1 MPPTSPPI
9 YDFQPEE
16 PLCQMDYRT
25 DAIKYRTHDL
35 LDEEPPSRLQD
46 SEDSKL
52 FYLQQRD
59 CSVPNSTTCESFQS
73 FEPCVPVVQNGES
86 SSSSNS
92 NSASWDKAV
101 SISRKAVAAESKAD
115 FISSN
120 GASQSNCSSSTD
132 MQQCNWVDCDIC
144 LEGNTELVE
153 HIRTQHVQVQKDKE
167 SFVCLW
173 VGCKVGDIYLTI
185 FYESYY

>member
-1 MPPTSPPI
+1 M
-9 YDFQPEE
+9 
-16 PLCQMDYRT
+16 
-25 DAIKYRTHDL
+25 
-35 LDEEPPSRLQD
+35 
-46 SEDSKL
+46 
-52 FYLQQRD
+52 
-59 CSVPNSTTCESFQS
+59 PNSTTCESFQS
-73 FEPCVPVVQNGES
+73 FEPCVPSVDVVRNGEI

-92 NSASWDKAV
+92 NSASWDKVA
-101 SISRKAVAAESKAD
+101 SIGQEAVASERKAD

-173 VGCKVGDIYLTI
+173 VGCKVGG
-185 FYESYY
+185 FHFAV